1 MAGKPSSQD
10 EQITKYAPLVKRIA
24 YHMMARLPASVEVD
38 DLIQVGLIGL
48 MDAVGRFDGTQ
59 GAQFESYATQR
70 IRGAMLDELRG
81 NDWMSRGDRRHQR
94 SIEAAV
100 HKHELREAD
109 WLPRHVRQK
118 SRQIES
124 AIHRLEQRNGK
135 SPSEQEISAELGM
148 PIDQYQSMLGD
159 VKCSQLLYY
168 EDFSD
173 EDSASFLERYLVDGS
188 SDPLAVLEDEGFRDS
203 LIAAIHHL
211 PERERSMMGMYYEQD
226 MNLKEIGAVLGVSES
241 RVCQL
246 HSQAVA
252 RLRAQ
257 LKIWKD

>member
-1 MAGKPSSQD
+1 MADKPLSQD

-70 IRGAMLDELRG
+70 IRGSMLD
-81 NDWMSRGDRRHQR
+81 
-94 SIEAAV
+94 
-100 HKHELREAD
+100 ELREAD

-118 SRQIES
+118 SRQIEATIS
-124 AIHRLEQRNGK
+124 KLEQRNGK
-135 SPSEQEISAELGM
+135 SPTEHEISAEMGLA
-148 PIDQYQSMLGD
+148 IDQYQSMLGD

-188 SDPLAVLEDEGFRDS
+188 NDPLAVLEDEGFRDS
-203 LIAAIHHL
+203 LVAAIHHL

-257 LKIWKD
+257 LKIWKN

>member
-48 MDAVGRFDGTQ
+48 MDAVARFDGTQ

-70 IRGAMLDELRG
+70 IRGSMLD
-81 NDWMSRGDRRHQR
+81 
-94 SIEAAV
+94 
-100 HKHELREAD
+100 ELREAD

-118 SRQIES
+118 SRQIEA

-135 SPSEQEISAELGM
+135 APTEQEISAELGM

-173 EDSASFLERYLVDGS
+173 EDSANFLERYLADGS
-188 SDPLAVLEDEGFRDS
+188 SDPLSVLEDEGFRAS
-203 LIAAIHHL
+203 LVAAIHNL

-257 LKIWKD
+257 LKIWKR

>member
-1 MAGKPSSQD
+1 MAGKQSSQD

-70 IRGAMLDELRG
+70 IRGAMLDELR
-81 NDWMSRGDRRHQR
+81 
-94 SIEAAV
+94 
-100 HKHELREAD
+100 EAD

-135 SPSEQEISAELGM
+135 SPSDQEISAELGL
-148 PIDQYQSMLGD
+148 PIDQYQTMLGD

-188 SDPLAVLEDEGFRDS
+188 SDPLAVLEDEGFRES
-203 LIAAIHHL
+203 LVAAIHHL

-241 RVCQL
+241 RVRQL

>member
-1 MAGKPSSQD
+1 MAVKPSSQD

-48 MDAVGRFDGTQ
+48 MDAVSRFDGNQ

-70 IRGAMLDELRG
+70 IRGSMLD
-81 NDWMSRGDRRHQR
+81 
-94 SIEAAV
+94 
-100 HKHELREAD
+100 ELREAD

-135 SPSEQEISAELGM
+135 SPTEQEISAELGI

-173 EDSASFLERYLVDGS
+173 EDSASFLERYLVDGYN
-188 SDPLAVLEDEGFRDS
+188 DPLAVLEDEGFRGS
-203 LIAAIHHL
+203 LVAAIHHL

-257 LKIWKD
+257 LKIWKS

>member
-1 MAGKPSSQD
+1 MVAKQTSLD
-10 EQITKYAPLVKRIA
+10 EQVTKYAPLVKRIA

-38 DLIQVGLIGL
+38 DLIQAGLIGL
-48 MDAVGRFDGTQ
+48 LDAVGRFDGNQ

-70 IRGAMLDELRG
+70 IRGSMLD
-81 NDWMSRGDRRHQR
+81 
-94 SIEAAV
+94 
-100 HKHELREAD
+100 ELREAD

-124 AIHRLEQRNGK
+124 AINRLEQRNGQ
-135 SPSEQEISAELGM
+135 SPSEQEISAELDM

-188 SDPLAVLEDEGFRDS
+188 DDPLAVLEDEGFRES
-203 LIAAIHHL
+203 LVAAIHHL

-226 MNLKEIGAVLGVSES
+226 MNLKEIGVVLGVSES

>member
-1 MAGKPSSQD
+1 MAGKKSSQD

-48 MDAVGRFDGTQ
+48 MDAVARFDGSQ

-70 IRGAMLDELRG
+70 IRGAMLDELR
-81 NDWMSRGDRRHQR
+81 
-94 SIEAAV
+94 
-100 HKHELREAD
+100 EAD

-118 SRQIES
+118 SRQIET
-124 AIHRLEQRNGK
+124 AIHKLEQRNGRA
-135 SPSEQEISAELGM
+135 PSEQEISAELGLAL
-148 PIDQYQSMLGD
+148 DQYQSMLGD

-188 SDPLAVLEDEGFRDS
+188 NDPLAVLEDEGFRDS

>member
-1 MAGKPSSQD
+1 MSGKASSQD
-10 EQITKYAPLVKRIA
+10 EQIKKYAPLVKRIA

-48 MDAVGRFDGTQ
+48 MDAVSRFDGTQ

-70 IRGAMLDELRG
+70 IRGAMLDELR
-81 NDWMSRGDRRHQR
+81 
-94 SIEAAV
+94 
-100 HKHELREAD
+100 EAD

-118 SRQIES
+118 SRQIEA

-135 SPSEQEISAELGM
+135 PPTEHEISAELGM
-148 PIDQYQSMLGD
+148 PIDQYQAMLGD

-188 SDPLAVLEDEGFRDS
+188 SDPLALLEDGGFRKS
-203 LIAAIHHL
+203 LIEAIHHL

>member
-1 MAGKPSSQD
+1 MAKQQSFQE

-48 MDAVGRFDGTQ
+48 MDAVSRFDGTQ

-70 IRGAMLDELRG
+70 IRGAMLDELR
-81 NDWMSRGDRRHQR
+81 
-94 SIEAAV
+94 
-100 HKHELREAD
+100 EAD

-124 AIHRLEQRNGK
+124 AIHTLQQRLGK
-135 SPSEQEISAELGM
+135 PPTEQEISKEMGI
-148 PIDQYQSMLGD
+148 PIDQYQGMLND
-159 VKCSQLLYY
+159 VKGSQLLYY

-173 EDSASFLERYLVDGS
+173 DDSANFLERYLVDGS
-188 SDPLAVLEDEGFRDS
+188 SDPLALLEDEGFRAS
-203 LIAAIHHL
+203 LIEAIHTL

-226 MNLKEIGAVLGVSES
+226 MNLKEIGVVLGVSES

-257 LKIWKD
+257 LKVWKD

>member
-1 MAGKPSSQD
+1 
-10 EQITKYAPLVKRIA
+10 
-24 YHMMARLPASVEVD
+24 
-38 DLIQVGLIGL
+38 
-48 MDAVGRFDGTQ
+48 MDAVSRFDGTQ

-70 IRGAMLDELRG
+70 IRGAMLDELR
-81 NDWMSRGDRRHQR
+81 
-94 SIEAAV
+94 
-100 HKHELREAD
+100 EAD

-118 SRQIES
+118 SRQIET
-124 AIHRLEQRNGK
+124 AIHSLQQRLGK
-135 SPSEQEISAELGM
+135 PPTEQEISKEMGI
-148 PIDQYQSMLGD
+148 PIDQYQGMLND
-159 VKCSQLLYY
+159 VKGSQLLYY

-173 EDSASFLERYLVDGS
+173 DDSANFLERYLVDGS
-188 SDPLAVLEDEGFRDS
+188 SDPLALLEDEGFRAS
-203 LIAAIHHL
+203 LIQAIHTL

>member
-70 IRGAMLDELRG
+70 IRGAMLD
-81 NDWMSRGDRRHQR
+81 
-94 SIEAAV
+94 
-100 HKHELREAD
+100 ELREAD

-188 SDPLAVLEDEGFRDS
+188 NDPLAVLEDEGFRES

>member
-1 MAGKPSSQD
+1 MAKQQSFQE
-10 EQITKYAPLVKRIA
+10 EQVNKYAPLVKRIA

-48 MDAVGRFDGTQ
+48 MDAVSRFDGTQ

-70 IRGAMLDELRG
+70 IRGAMLDELR
-81 NDWMSRGDRRHQR
+81 
-94 SIEAAV
+94 
-100 HKHELREAD
+100 EAD

-118 SRQIES
+118 SRQIET
-124 AIHRLEQRNGK
+124 AIHTLQQRLGK
-135 SPSEQEISAELGM
+135 PPTEQEISKEMGI
-148 PIDQYQSMLGD
+148 PIDQYQGMLND
-159 VKCSQLLYY
+159 VKGSQLLYY

-173 EDSASFLERYLVDGS
+173 DDSANFLERYLVDGS
-188 SDPLAVLEDEGFRDS
+188 SDPLALLEDVGFRAS
-203 LIAAIHHL
+203 LIEAIHTL

-226 MNLKEIGAVLGVSES
+226 MNLKEIGVVLGVSES

>member
-70 IRGAMLDELRG
+70 IRGAMLDELR
-81 NDWMSRGDRRHQR
+81 
-94 SIEAAV
+94 
-100 HKHELREAD
+100 EAD

-118 SRQIES
+118 SRQIET
-124 AIHRLEQRNGK
+124 AIHKLEQRNGRA
-135 SPSEQEISAELGM
+135 PSEQEISAELGM

>member
-70 IRGAMLDELRG
+70 IRGAMLDELR
-81 NDWMSRGDRRHQR
+81 
-94 SIEAAV
+94 
-100 HKHELREAD
+100 EAD

-118 SRQIES
+118 SRQIEA

-173 EDSASFLERYLVDGS
+173 EDSASFLERYLADGS
-188 SDPLAVLEDEGFRDS
+188 SDPLAVLEDEGFRSS

>member
-1 MAGKPSSQD
+1 MAGKKSSQD

-48 MDAVGRFDGTQ
+48 MDAVARFDGSQ

-70 IRGAMLDELRG
+70 IRGAMLDELR
-81 NDWMSRGDRRHQR
+81 
-94 SIEAAV
+94 
-100 HKHELREAD
+100 EAD

-118 SRQIES
+118 SRQIET
-124 AIHRLEQRNGK
+124 AIHKLEQRNGRA
-135 SPSEQEISAELGM
+135 PSEQEISVELGLAL
-148 PIDQYQSMLGD
+148 DQYQTMLGD

>member
-1 MAGKPSSQD
+1 MAGKKTSLDDQVN
-10 EQITKYAPLVKRIA
+10 KYAPLVKRIA

-48 MDAVGRFDGTQ
+48 LDAVSRFDGTQ

-70 IRGAMLDELRG
+70 VRGAMLD
-81 NDWMSRGDRRHQR
+81 
-94 SIEAAV
+94 
-100 HKHELREAD
+100 ELREAD

-118 SRQIES
+118 SRQIEA
-124 AIHRLEQRNGK
+124 AISRLEQRLGK
-135 SPSEQEISAELGM
+135 HPSEQQISTELSLS
-148 PIDQYQSMLGD
+148 IDQYQSMLGD

-188 SDPLAVLEDEGFRDS
+188 DDPLAVLEDEGFRDS
-203 LIAAIHHL
+203 LIFAIHHL

-226 MNLKEIGAVLGVSES
+226 MNLKEIGVVLGVSES

>member
-1 MAGKPSSQD
+1 MAAKPSFQD

-48 MDAVGRFDGTQ
+48 MDAVNRFDGSQ

-70 IRGAMLDELRG
+70 IRGSMLD
-81 NDWMSRGDRRHQR
+81 
-94 SIEAAV
+94 
-100 HKHELREAD
+100 ELREAD

-118 SRQIES
+118 SRQIEA
-124 AIHRLEQRNGK
+124 AIHKLEQRNGK
-135 SPSEQEISAELGM
+135 APSEQEISEELGM
-148 PIDQYQSMLGD
+148 PLDQYQSMLGD

-173 EDSASFLERYLVDGS
+173 EDSANFLERYLADDS
-188 SDPLAVLEDEGFRDS
+188 SDPLAVLEDEGFRAS

-257 LKIWKD
+257 LKIWKS

>member
-1 MAGKPSSQD
+1 MAGKKSSQD

-48 MDAVGRFDGTQ
+48 MDAVARFDGSQ

-70 IRGAMLDELRG
+70 IRGAMLDELR
-81 NDWMSRGDRRHQR
+81 
-94 SIEAAV
+94 
-100 HKHELREAD
+100 EAD

-118 SRQIES
+118 SRQIET
-124 AIHRLEQRNGK
+124 AIHKLEQRNGRAT
-135 SPSEQEISAELGM
+135 SEQEISAELGLAL
-148 PIDQYQSMLGD
+148 DQYQSMLGD

-188 SDPLAVLEDEGFRDS
+188 NDPLAVLEDEGFRDS

>member
-1 MAGKPSSQD
+1 MAGKHTSLDDQV
-10 EQITKYAPLVKRIA
+10 TKYAPLVKRIA

-48 MDAVGRFDGTQ
+48 MDAASRFDGTQ

-70 IRGAMLDELRG
+70 VRGAMLD
-81 NDWMSRGDRRHQR
+81 
-94 SIEAAV
+94 
-100 HKHELREAD
+100 ELREAD

-118 SRQIES
+118 SRQIEA

-135 SPSEQEISAELGM
+135 SPTDQDISAEMG
-148 PIDQYQSMLGD
+148 IAIQQYQTMLSD

-188 SDPLAVLEDEGFRDS
+188 DDPLAVLEDEGFRDS
-203 LIAAIHHL
+203 LVAAIHHL
-211 PERERSMMGMYYEQD
+211 PERERSMMGMYYQQD
-226 MNLKEIGAVLGVSES
+226 MNLKEIGVVLGVSES

>member
-1 MAGKPSSQD
+1 MAAKPSSQD

-70 IRGAMLDELRG
+70 IRGAMLD
-81 NDWMSRGDRRHQR
+81 
-94 SIEAAV
+94 
-100 HKHELREAD
+100 ELREAD

-188 SDPLAVLEDEGFRDS
+188 NDPLSVLEDAGFRDS